1 MLGRPV
7 VNHCLLKLLLLLL
20 IHLRHGIVAPG
31 SDSDSLLIASVKLLI
46 LHLMSFGIVRAGFL
60 RMLGGLLDLPLHLH
74 LLLLGHA
81 LFGCEMLELVL
92 IISGASLR

>member
-1 MLGRPV
+1 

-31 SDSDSLLIASVKLLI
+31 SDSYCLLIASIQLLI
-46 LHLMSFGIVRAGFL
+46 LHLMSLGIVRAGLL
-60 RMLGGLLDLPLHLH
+60 RMLSGLLDLPLYLH
-74 LLLLGHA
+74 LLLLRHA
-81 LFGCEMLELVL
+81 LFGREMLELVL

>member
-1 MLGRPV
+1 
-7 VNHCLLKLLLLLL
+7 
-20 IHLRHGIVAPG
+20 
-31 SDSDSLLIASVKLLI
+31 
-46 LHLMSFGIVRAGFL
+46 MSFGIVRAGFL